1 MATFKNLKVGTTL
14 AGDLKA
20 IEKADLDLDIAAASA
35 AVQGVTLSDLAVK
48 LKKTGQK
55 IAVTSASVK
64 SGKGSITGSGS
75 VTLGAK
81 PGEDGTLDLAAKIAG
96 AVKASSPKVTLS
108 GMAATDVALGL
119 SGNTKEMKIEEF
131 SSKFGGG
138 TLGATGNVKLGAAP
152 DVTVDISGKD
162 LDLAALTAGMPDAKE
177 LRIGGRVN
185 ASFKGRFAGA
195 SGKGEGSITSQSLTV
210 MGLKATALNY
220 PLVLEGNTLSG
231 KGAAA
236 SFYGG
241 KVSGSGTLDMATMKF
256 SHSAE
261 LSGVDVNAVLQ
272 DFTCPGLGQCLR
284 DPGPQVRPV
293 GQGER
298 KDRRRSGFRLQR
310 PGYRDEASR
319 RQRHQVYGGHRSLPS
334 RDGAYHSRKGNE
346 GDGAP
351 ERPPLQV
358 PYG

>member
-20 IEKADLDLDIAAASA
+20 IEKADLDLDIAAGSA

-96 AVKASSPKVTLS
+96 ADLGFLAGAGGLDLPIGGAVDGTVTVKGPFSNPAVTVKASSPKVTLS

-152 DVTVDISGKD
+152 DVTVDISGRISTWRPSQQGCRMPRNSAS
-162 LDLAALTAGMPDAKE
+162 AAG
-177 LRIGGRVN
+177 
-185 ASFKGRFAGA
+185 
-195 SGKGEGSITSQSLTV
+195 
-210 MGLKATALNY
+210 
-220 PLVLEGNTLSG
+220 
-231 KGAAA
+231 
-236 SFYGG
+236 
-241 KVSGSGTLDMATMKF
+241 
-256 SHSAE
+256 
-261 LSGVDVNAVLQ
+261 
-272 DFTCPGLGQCLR
+272 
-284 DPGPQVRPV
+284 
-293 GQGER
+293 
-298 KDRRRSGFRLQR
+298 
-310 PGYRDEASR
+310 
-319 RQRHQVYGGHRSLPS
+319 
-334 RDGAYHSRKGNE
+334 
-346 GDGAP
+346 
-351 ERPPLQV
+351 
-358 PYG
+358 